1 MRKNLRDWVIR
12 FVGWRHTAGTPGGS
26 DAYTNYISGGMILVM
41 ASKRNIQQKLSH
53 ASYDYVHLNRKINDL
68 YKSYKDIEKFVS
80 NINKKDKRK

>member
-1 MRKNLRDWVIR
+1 MV
-12 FVGWRHTAGTPGGS
+12 
-26 DAYTNYISGGMILVM
+26 LVM

-80 NINKKDKRK
+80 NINKKDKRI